1 MGFLSKWLAPRP
13 PAAKAGRVDA
23 AAAQAQR
30 QDLQERLMTPERER
44 LIAQA
49 FEVRRAKAKVL
60 EEIANEIGQE
70 RMVEALRR
78 MLGDKG

>member
-1 MGFLSKWLAPRP
+1 MGFLSKWLAPRA

-30 QDLQERLMTPERER
+30 KQLGERLLTPERER
-44 LIAQA
+44 LIARA
-49 FEVRRAKAKVL
+49 FEVRRAKQKL
-60 EEIANEIGQE
+60 LDEIADEVGQE

-78 MLGDKG
+78 MLGEKG

>member
-1 MGFLSKWLAPRP
+1 MGFLSKGLAPRP
-13 PAAKAGRVDA
+13 PAVRAGRVDA

-30 QDLQERLMTPERER
+30 RDLQERLMTPERER

-60 EEIANEIGQE
+60 EELADEVGQE
-70 RMVEALRR
+70 RLAEALRR